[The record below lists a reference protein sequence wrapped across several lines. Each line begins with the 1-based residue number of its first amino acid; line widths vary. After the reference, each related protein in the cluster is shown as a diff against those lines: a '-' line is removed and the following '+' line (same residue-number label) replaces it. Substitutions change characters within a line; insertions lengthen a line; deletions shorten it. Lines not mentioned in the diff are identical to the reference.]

1 MIYGRKFL
9 NPLHGTKSM
18 TVDQKDFFQQAT
30 LRICSSLDIRTAM
43 KRLLEYLALVMPADW
58 MRLSLYERGLSALRT
73 VAVATDSEDVKIDT
87 VIPLSQKAREFLA
100 RPDMP
105 DLRIV
110 NRAESDP
117 IIYEVQKHHGL
128 PESSEIVMRL
138 SIEGKR
144 AGAVALAARGKD
156 RFSEEHA
163 RLFSLL
169 NEPFAIA
176 LSNALSHQELL
187 RLKEMLV
194 DDNLY
199 LHKELGRL
207 SGEEIIGGDFGLKKV
222 MELVRRVA
230 TLQSPVLLLGETGV
244 GKELI
249 AHAIHYLSSRR
260 DGPFILVNCGAIPET
275 LIDSELF
282 GHEKGAFTGA
292 LAQKRGRFERA
303 HKGTILLDEIG
314 ELPPQAQVRM
324 LRVLQSKEIERVGG
338 SDSISVDIRI
348 VAATH
353 RNLEEMVKKNQ
364 FREDLWFRLNV
375 FPIEIP
381 PLRERKGDIPAL
393 VHYFISRKSQELR
406 LPKPPTLEPGAIDR
420 LSAYSWPGNI
430 RELENVIERAMILN
444 KNGPIKFDRLVP
456 VLEGDEAPI
465 SHGQENK
472 SLKLDEVISRHIDQ
486 VLKITKGKV
495 HGPGGAAEL
504 LGINSSTLRN
514 RMDRLGISYGRKKR

>member
-1 MIYGRKFL
+1 
-9 NPLHGTKSM
+9 M
-18 TVDQKDFFQQAT
+18 TIDEKDFFQQAT

-43 KRLLEYLALVMPADW
+43 QRSLEYLALIMPADW
-58 MRLSLYERGLSALRT
+58 MRLALYERGLSALRT
-73 VAVATDSEDVKIDT
+73 IAVATSSGDIKIDT
-87 VIPLSQKAREFLA
+87 IIPLSQKARDFLTSSNL
-100 RPDMP
+100 PEV
-105 DLRIV
+105 RIV
-110 NRAESDP
+110 NRPDSDP
-117 IIYEVQKHHGL
+117 VIKEVQKHHGL
-128 PESSEIVMRL
+128 PESSEIVLRL

-144 AGAVALAARGKD
+144 VGALALAARGKD

-199 LHKELGRL
+199 LHKELRRL
-207 SGEEIIGGDFGLKKV
+207 SGEEIIGADFGLKKV
-222 MELVRRVA
+222 TELVRQVA
-230 TLQSPVLLLGETGV
+230 TLQSPVLLLGETGA

-249 AHAIHYLSSRR
+249 AHAIHALSSRK
-260 DGPFILVNCGAIPET
+260 DAPFILVNCGAIPET

-292 LAQKRGRFERA
+292 LTQKRGRFERA
-303 HKGTILLDEIG
+303 NKGTIFLDEIG
-314 ELPPQAQVRM
+314 ELPSQAQVRM

-338 SDSISVDIRI
+338 SDPIVVDIRI
-348 VAATH
+348 IAATH
-353 RNLEEMVKKNQ
+353 RNLEDMIKKNQ

-375 FPIEIP
+375 FPITIP
-381 PLRERKGDIPAL
+381 PLRERKEDIPAL
-393 VHYFISRKSQELR
+393 VHHFIGRKSQELR
-406 LPKPPTLEPGAIDR
+406 LPKPPTLEQGAVDR
-420 LSAYSWPGNI
+420 LMAYSWPGNV

-444 KNGPIKFDRLVP
+444 KDGPLTFDHLVP
-456 VLEGDEAPI
+456 VLEAYEAPVFQG
-465 SHGQENK
+465 HENK
-472 SLKLDEVISRHIDQ
+472 FLKLDDVVFRHIDQ
-486 VLKITKGKV
+486 VLKMTKGKV
-495 HGPGGAAEL
+495 HGPGGASEL